1 MHSSKRDRRSPRKT
15 PGATSP
21 LFSPPFKGT
30 MLCLGLET
38 HHCSIG
44 LSFRPES
51 NLPNVPLLT
60 NSTPVTSF
68 LPAPEAADVL
78 CRELCR
84 GVAGMLGFRQSYR
97 RSYPENPSRTWV
109 DRG

>member
-68 LPAPEAADVL
+68 LPAPKAADVL
-78 CRELCR
+78 CRKLLSTAAQSLAE
-84 GVAGMLGFRQSYR
+84 FRR
-97 RSYPENPSRTWV
+97 EFPTRVTLKIAT
-109 DRG
+109 